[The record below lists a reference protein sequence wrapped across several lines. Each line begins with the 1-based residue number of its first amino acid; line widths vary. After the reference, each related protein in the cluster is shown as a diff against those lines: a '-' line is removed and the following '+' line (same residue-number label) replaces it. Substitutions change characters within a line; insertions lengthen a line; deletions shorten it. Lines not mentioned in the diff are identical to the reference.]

1 MVMRQAAPDPVTL
14 EGGEGYGGG
23 NGGELLA
30 PLSLKPGDI
39 LADWEGHTATLPQE
53 FLFQINNW
61 GWKYYIFLS
70 QKS

>member
-1 MVMRQAAPDPVTL
+1 MRQAAPDPVTL

-39 LADWEGHTATLPQE
+39 LAD
-53 FLFQINNW
+53 
-61 GWKYYIFLS
+61 
-70 QKS
+70 